1 MKKLLT
7 LTLGLLAAAT
17 LFGADTPRKPNVIFI
32 LTDDQGWGDAKFA
45 GHPYV
50 KTPNLDRLA
59 KEGTWLRNSTSPRRS
74 VRPVVRPS

>member
-1 MKKLLT
+1 MKT
-7 LTLGLLAAAT
+7 LITFGLLAAAT

-50 KTPNLDRLA
+50 KTSNLDRLA
-59 KEGTWLRNSTSPRRS
+59 KEGTWLLIGHRFLTLRD
-74 VRPVVRPS
+74 